1 MVPDYVKLAVFSLS
15 LFFLIRKGTIRVLS
29 LPAFIFLMKS
39 YVDFGLSLFSLV
51 SLVQEGIEFQRR
63 QTEKSAEA

>member
-1 MVPDYVKLAVFSLS
+1 MVSDYVKLAVFSLS

-39 YVDFGLSLFSLV
+39 YVDFGLSLFSPV